1 LLNQKYKNQ
10 FDELRD
16 KIKSLQEHNMKLYD
30 EIKVLEEKNNN
41 AHYKHSAMK
50 NQITDRDKIIS
61 SLQDELRAVDKF
73 RQEKDKT
80 EKLISDLRS
89 NILSLKDDLDK
100 KNKKLRDK
108 EKSNLEIRMPATNS
122 RNDISEKSSYIKSVS
137 EDSLDKLRNK
147 VIKTLEIENKKLR
160 EKVKKLNIENL
171 KHMENNIENE
181 IDNKN
186 VPTNPGISL
195 LFVWLNF

>member
-1 LLNQKYKNQ
+1 
-10 FDELRD
+10 
-16 KIKSLQEHNMKLYD
+16 MKLYD